1 MANGPD
7 GILSNTTS
15 RESILND
22 IASKSNG
29 DVAKKYNLTTSR
41 ISQIK
46 KANQEIIEQK
56 RQELIS
62 TLPSVIDTVK
72 TDINTN
78 QRLSKHI
85 ALDFTKISTEHIAL
99 KNNLDKTNLNLLK
112 AVDIFPSNTMVRI
125 GDDNS
130 QHLTVISPAFQQFLD
145 FQNDNPKVV
154 DTQGD
159 NIDGES

>member
-1 MANGPD
+1 MPN
-7 GILSNTTS
+7 GILSNPKTK
-15 RESILND
+15 EAVLND
-22 IASKSNG
+22 IATKSNG
-29 DVAKKYNLTTSR
+29 DCSRKYNLTSGR

-46 KANQEIIEQK
+46 RENQDIIEQK
-56 RQELIS
+56 RQELIA

-72 TDINTN
+72 TDISTN

-85 ALDFTKISTEHIAL
+85 ALDFTQTTTEQIAL

-145 FQNDNPKVV
+145 FQTDNPKVV